1 MLNWRLWTVTRG
13 KTKLVL
19 DMSELTKYP
28 LQVKFMGVSK
38 PTLLTLKLHLPFLV
52 NMIYGSHCHLKA

>member
-1 MLNWRLWTVTRG
+1 MTRG

-52 NMIYGSHCHLKA
+52 NMIYGSRCHLKA